1 MPRLLRVNL
10 SDGTFKV
17 EEIPEDVHKRFLGG
31 YGYVAY
37 YLLKEV
43 DPTIDP
49 LSPENKLM
57 FAPGALVGTGIPT
70 ASKTLAG
77 AKSPLTG
84 TIMRSSAGA
93 TIGPALRRAGIDLL
107 IIEGAAEKPTLLII
121 EGDGENVTVELK
133 SASKYRG
140 LNAIDVQGR
149 LKADFGPDYA
159 TAAIGPAGENLSR
172 IADIDSEERQFGRG
186 GLGAVMGSKKLKAIL
201 VKGTG
206 GIPVAKPDMLRKLI
220 AKRVK
225 VMKEHPATKD
235 DMNYGTGEFFDRMN
249 RERGTFPSRNRQRG
263 YRKTC
268 VDLNEPHKCPVDP
281 YNRAPKYTVEYHP
294 CPNCTKPC
302 GRYIEGDDT
311 EVGHFRVDGLE
322 YETIYSFGGV
332 IDVTHFPAVAKMHEL
347 ADKLGLD
354 AISAGVTIARAMEA
368 YERGLL
374 KPEDTDGL
382 ELTFGNRK
390 AAIEAL
396 RKMAYREGKLGE
408 LLADGVK
415 RAAEKLAEKLGSDEP
430 LKFALHVK
438 GMEPPAYDIRGIKG
452 MALAVAVSYRGA
464 DHLTAVVYG
473 TELVGK
479 RRVFE
484 NVDRTKAENK
494 GFEVKIHED
503 LMAVY
508 DATGI
513 CKFSRHM
520 FFLEG
525 IPELIEAVYGR
536 RPTHAELLAI
546 GERIVNVARLFNVRA
561 GFTRKDDTLPRRVM
575 HEPIPEGPSKG
586 LYVSEEELNRMLDE
600 YYEARGRT
608 RDGIPTKAKL
618 VALDLMEFVDYI
630 PAKGPEC

>member
-10 SDGTFKV
+10 TDGTFKF
-17 EEIPEDVHKRFLGG
+17 EDIPEDVHKRFLGG
-31 YGYVAY
+31 FGYIAY

-43 DPTIDP
+43 DPKVDP

-70 ASKTLAG
+70 ASKTMAG

-93 TIGPALRRAGIDLL
+93 TIGPALKKAGIDLL
-107 IIEGAAEKPTLLII
+107 IIEGAAEKPSLLII
-121 EGDGENVTVELK
+121 DDDHVEIK

-140 LNAIDVQGR
+140 MDAIEVQGH
-149 LKADFGPDYA
+149 LKADFGTDFA
-159 TAAIGPAGENLSR
+159 TAAIGPAGENLLR

-201 VKGTG
+201 VRGTKEV
-206 GIPVAKPDMLRKLI
+206 PVAKPDMLKKLI
-220 AKRVK
+220 AKRAK
-225 VMKEHPATKD
+225 IIKEHPATKD
-235 DMNYGTGEFFDRMN
+235 DMNYGTAEFFDRMN

-268 VDLNEPHKCPVDP
+268 VDLKEPHKCPVDP
-281 YNRAPKYTVEYHP
+281 YNRAPKYTVELHP
-294 CPNCTKPC
+294 CPKCTKPC

-311 EVGHFRVDGLE
+311 EVGHFRVEGLE
-322 YETIYSFGGV
+322 YETIYSLGGALD
-332 IDVTHFPAVAKMHEL
+332 ITHFPAVAKLHEMC
-347 ADKLGLD
+347 DRLGMD
-354 AISAGVTIARAMEA
+354 AISAGLTIARAMEA
-368 YERGLL
+368 FEKGFL
-374 KPEDTDGL
+374 KPEDLDGL

-390 AAIEAL
+390 AALEAL
-396 RKMAYREGKLGE
+396 RKMAYREGKVGE

-415 RAAEKLAEKLGSDEP
+415 VAAEKLAKKLGTDEP
-430 LKFALHVK
+430 LKFAIHVK
-438 GMEPPAYDIRGIKG
+438 GMEPPAYDVRGIKG

-484 NVDRTKAENK
+484 NVDRTKAEGK

-520 FFLEG
+520 FYLEG

-536 RPTHAELLAI
+536 RPTNAELLAI

-586 LYVSEEELNRMLDE
+586 MYVSEEELNRMLDE
-600 YYEARGRT
+600 YYEARGRSK
-608 RDGIPTKAKL
+608 DGIPLKAKL
-618 VALDLMEFVDYI
+618 VALDLMEFLDYGVGSE
-630 PAKGPEC
+630 A